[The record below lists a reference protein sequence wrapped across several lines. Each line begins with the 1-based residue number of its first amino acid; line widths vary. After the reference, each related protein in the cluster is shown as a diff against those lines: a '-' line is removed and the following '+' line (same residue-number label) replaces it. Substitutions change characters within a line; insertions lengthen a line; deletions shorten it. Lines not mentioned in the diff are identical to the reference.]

1 MSSSVFRRLSFGLL
15 GASLAALAA
24 CGGGG
29 GGGGSSLPAITPTP
43 FPSATIAPTSP
54 PTIGPNSVNAACLA
68 FGGVNGLSSARS
80 PQSVALLPRRMPARV
95 GAAQYRPGLLA
106 IRYKH
111 GARPDTALQTVESY
125 RLGDGVTDVVQVN
138 ESGIDSTM
146 AALRAHSDIASVE
159 RVALR
164 YTMSAPRV
172 LTNDPFFSQPP
183 NTKGAQPGP
192 PCYETASIDGQWD
205 MHQIGLDFAFGYTSA
220 ANSLGVAIP
229 NAAGNPSVKIA
240 ILDTGADATH
250 PDLSGGKIVLGK
262 CFISTSGLPAGT
274 GCASPT
280 DIVDYDGHGTNVAG
294 IAAADSNNNF
304 GFVGAGGNVSLMIYR
319 IFPKPPAVGCP
330 NPSNPNDPQCG
341 ANDVDE
347 AAAINDAVS
356 NGAKVISLSLGSGT
370 ASSTEQGA
378 INAALAAGVT
388 VVAASGN
395 ESASKLD
402 YPAGYAGVIAVGAT
416 SVNDSNP
423 AQPFE
428 YVAKY
433 SNYNSSSP
441 AAWGIVAPGG
451 DPSSSSDRDNLH
463 WIENLYSSQATG
475 PTCSGTIDLFG
486 ESGNCRILIAGTS
499 QATPHV
505 AGAVGL
511 LLSVKPGMT
520 PALVQQALQ
529 LSAHNIGDPRSGYGR
544 LNVYRLIGT
553 ALGDSNL
560 PAQ

>member
-1 MSSSVFRRLSFGLL
+1 MSSVFRRFGLGL
-15 GASLAALAA
+15 AIASLSLAA

-29 GGGGSSLPAITPTP
+29 GGGGSSLPAVSPTP
-43 FPSATIAPTSP
+43 FPSTSIAPTSP
-54 PTIGPNSVNAACLA
+54 PTIGANSVNAACLV

-80 PQSVALLPRRMPARV
+80 PQSVALLPHRMPARA
-95 GAAQYRPGLLA
+95 GAPQFRPGLLTVT
-106 IRYKH
+106 YKR
-111 GARPDTALQTVESY
+111 GASPDTGLRSVGSY
-125 RLGDGVTDVVQVN
+125 RLADRTADVVQVN
-138 ESGIDSTM
+138 ESSVDSTM
-146 AALRAHSDIASVE
+146 AALRARPEVASVE
-159 RVALR
+159 RVAVR
-164 YTMSAPRV
+164 YAMSAPRL
-172 LTNDPFFSQPP
+172 LTNDPYFSQPP
-183 NTKGAQPGP
+183 NSIGPQPGP
-192 PCYETASIDGQWD
+192 PCYEAANIPGQWD
-205 MHQIGLDFAFGYTSA
+205 MHQIGLDFAFGYTTA
-220 ANSLGVAIP
+220 ANSLGVANP
-229 NAAGNPSVKIA
+229 NAAGNPGVKIA
-240 ILDTGADATH
+240 IVDTGADVTH
-250 PDLSGGKIVLGK
+250 PDLAGGKIVLGK
-262 CFISTSGLPAGT
+262 CFITNSALPAGT
-274 GCASPT
+274 GCASAT

-294 IAAADSNNNF
+294 IAAADSNNSF

-319 IFPKPPAVGCP
+319 IFPQPPSVGCP
-330 NPSNPNDPQCG
+330 NPSNANDPQCG

-370 ASSTEQGA
+370 PSATEQGA
-378 INAALAAGVT
+378 INAAIGAGVT

-416 SVNDSNP
+416 SINDSNP

-451 DPSSSSDRDNLH
+451 DPSSDRDLDNLH
-463 WIENLYSSQATG
+463 WIENLYSSSAVTN
-475 PTCSGTIDLFG
+475 PCPRPIDLFG
-486 ESGNCRILIAGTS
+486 EANNCRILIAGTS

-511 LLSVKPGMT
+511 LLSVKPGLT
-520 PALVQQALQ
+520 PAQVQAALQ
-529 LSAHNIGDPRSGYGR
+529 ASAHNIGDPRSGYGR

>member
-1 MSSSVFRRLSFGLL
+1 M
-15 GASLAALAA
+15 
-24 CGGGG
+24 
-29 GGGGSSLPAITPTP
+29 
-43 FPSATIAPTSP
+43 
-54 PTIGPNSVNAACLA
+54 
-68 FGGVNGLSSARS
+68 
-80 PQSVALLPRRMPARV
+80 PRRMPAR
-95 GAAQYRPGLLA
+95 ASEAQYRPGLLA
-106 IRYKH
+106 VRYKR
-111 GARPDTALQTVESY
+111 GATPDTALRTVESY
-125 RLGDGVTDVVQVN
+125 RLADGPTDVVQVN
-138 ESGIDSTM
+138 ESSVDSTM
-146 AALRAHSDIASVE
+146 AALRARSDVANVT
-159 RVALR
+159 RVAVR
-164 YTMSAPRV
+164 YAMSAPRV
-172 LTNDPFFSQPP
+172 LTNDPYFSEPP
-183 NTKGAQPGP
+183 NSIGPQPGP
-192 PCYETASIDGQWD
+192 PCYETANIDGQWD

-220 ANSLGVAIP
+220 ANSLGVAKP
-229 NAAGNPSVKIA
+229 NAAGNPAVKVA
-240 ILDTGADATH
+240 IIDTGADTTH
-250 PDLSGGKIVLGK
+250 PDLAGSKIVLGK
-262 CFISTSGLPAGT
+262 CFISGSGLAAGT
-274 GCASPT
+274 ACASPT
-280 DIVDYDGHGTNVAG
+280 DITDYDGHGTNVAG
-294 IAAADSNNNF
+294 IAAADANNNF

-319 IFPKPPAVGCP
+319 IFPKPPAGGCP
-330 NPSNPNDPQCG
+330 NASNPNDPQCG

-356 NGAKVISLSLGSGT
+356 NGANVISLSLGSGT
-370 ASSTEQGA
+370 PSTTEQNAVTAA
-378 INAALAAGVT
+378 IAAGVT

-416 SVNDSNP
+416 SINDSNP

-451 DPSSSSDRDNLH
+451 DPSSSTDADNLH
-463 WIENLYSSQATG
+463 WIENLYSSSAVTN
-475 PTCSGTIDLFG
+475 PCPRPIDPFG
-486 ESGNCRILIAGTS
+486 EANNCRILIAGTS

-520 PALVQQALQ
+520 PAQVQAALQ
-529 LSAHNIGDPRSGYGR
+529 ASAHNIGDPRSGYGR